1 MDVANYGNRKGT
13 QADEMRPPKY
23 GGNQNTSIKELLRKN
38 GIFVLATRSVIQI
51 ICEEKKNS
59 ANSQFFFLFFFH
71 GSTKRLQQSKVPS
84 GAKNVS
90 SAVQL
95 AQEGLY
101 GKACQVLVSSG
112 VAPNNDV
119 TWQLL
124 VSSAC
129 PTVPIVP
136 EIDLPIPRDL
146 NILAILRSFPKLTA
160 AGPSGRIQHL
170 IDAAEVHL
178 QTPMLQSL
186 RAVINMLALGKAHK
200 EVSVYLAGANLTAL
214 NKSSPGDIR
223 PIAVGESLRRL
234 TAKCL
239 CVAMKTKAADPF
251 QYGVA
256 CPFGAEKIAH
266 SVRSCVEKHWMD
278 EDLGVLK
285 VDMRNAFNLASRQI
299 LLSECEKHFPELLP
313 WVSWCYSKHPLLW
326 HSMGSLTSESG
337 VQQGDPLGPL
347 LFSLVLNILV
357 LKIAK
362 DIDCSSLL
370 LHAWY
375 LDDGVLAGPRSA
387 LLRVISLLQQ
397 DEPTLGLLSML
408 ASVRFTVITT

>member
-1 MDVANYGNRKGT
+1 M
-13 QADEMRPPKY
+13 
-23 GGNQNTSIKELLRKN
+23 
-38 GIFVLATRSVIQI
+38 
-51 ICEEKKNS
+51 
-59 ANSQFFFLFFFH
+59 
-71 GSTKRLQQSKVPS
+71 QQSKVPS

-90 SAVQL
+90 SAIQL

-160 AGPSGRIQHL
+160 AGPSGLRIQHL

-299 LLSECEKHFPELLP
+299 LLSKCEKHFPELLP